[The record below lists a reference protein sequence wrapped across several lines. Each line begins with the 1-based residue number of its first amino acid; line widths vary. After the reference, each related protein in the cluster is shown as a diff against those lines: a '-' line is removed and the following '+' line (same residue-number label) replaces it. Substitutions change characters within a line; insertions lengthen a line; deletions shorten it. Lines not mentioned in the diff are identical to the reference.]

1 MFKLN
6 ANRCYD
12 PDCPEEICFNPKH
25 YNYICFNPDCDDIH
39 CTDEKHYDKQLLVDY
54 QKSTDLSVF
63 NHREEIDYE
72 EDVDISICGCPDCAD
87 DHDHDHDHSHGHE
100 KQADTCTDPDCDC
113 HDHEEH
119 DHNHEKQAD
128 TCTDPDCD
136 CHEHEHSHDHEH
148 GHHEHEKQADTC
160 SDPDCECHDHEEQ
173 VDTCSDPD
181 CNCHDHEEHDHNH
194 EKQAD
199 TCTDPDCGC
208 HDHEEQVDTCSD
220 PDCDCHEHEHHD
232 HETKA
237 DTCTDPDCGCHDHDD
252 DDIEISICGC
262 PDCADDHDDGHDND
276 HDEEELLAEGK
287 PLIANRP
294 IQIILSSGILF
305 ALGHILEFAGI
316 NPLFATIGSFQL
328 NLVTIVF
335 MCTAIIA
342 GYEIAKMAYRSL
354 VRRHTVGPAMLM
366 CIACVAAF
374 IIGHPEEGAAVT
386 FLYFIAEFLEDYAEH
401 RAKRSIKSLVEIA
414 PETARVKVSDGEE
427 MRKVDDVNIGEIV
440 IVKPGDKVPL
450 DGQVVSG
457 SSSVNQASI
466 TGESVPVLKQI
477 GDEVFSGTVNED
489 GYLEVVVTKKAKDS
503 VISKIVTLVKRSQL
517 NRSETETLVEKISKY
532 YTPIMMIGA
541 ACVAFIPPLAFGQD
555 LASWVYRALSLLV
568 ISCPCAFLIS
578 TPVGMVSAITSA
590 TKNGVLIKGS
600 TYVEEMRNVKAVIFD
615 KTGTLTEGKLV
626 LSDIDVL
633 DDYFTQDEIVKIAAS
648 LESQSSHPIAQAIVN
663 YADYEELEFYET
675 SDFKNIPG
683 KGISGT
689 IKGNKYYAANE
700 SLIEE
705 SEFNVSR
712 EEINKYSADGK
723 TVVCIGN
730 EEHVIGIIAVSDK
743 LRDNAAEVIR
753 DLKESGVQTIML
765 TGDNK
770 IAARNV
776 ADKIGIDYVY
786 SNLLPEDK
794 LNILD
799 TIRNKFGDVAMVGDG
814 INDAPALAR
823 SNIGI
828 AMGAAGSD
836 VAIETADIALM
847 QDDISKLPYLFK
859 LSHKTMGIIT
869 QNITVAIAV
878 KLICVVLAILGI
890 ITLMMSVGFG
900 DLGLTLLVILN
911 SFRIAR
917 VKDPLF

>member
-262 PDCADDHDDGHDND
+262 PDCADDHDHGHD
-276 HDEEELLAEGK
+276 HDSGEEELLAEGK

-335 MCTAIIA
+335 MCTALIA

>member
-1 MFKLN
+1 MQIDVMTQIAQRKSVSIQNIITIFVLIQIVMIFIVQMKSIMIN
-6 ANRCYD
+6 
-12 PDCPEEICFNPKH
+12 
-25 YNYICFNPDCDDIH
+25 NYQQI
-39 CTDEKHYDKQLLVDY
+39 K
-54 QKSTDLSVF
+54 
-63 NHREEIDYE
+63 EIDYD

-87 DHDHDHDHSHGHE
+87 DHDHDHHDHDHDHSHEHHDHE
-100 KQADTCTDPDCDC
+100 KQADTCSDPDCGC
-113 HDHEEH
+113 HEHEHHDHDH
-119 DHNHEKQAD
+119 SHGHNHEHHEHETKAD

-136 CHEHEHSHDHEH
+136 CHEHEE
-148 GHHEHEKQADTC
+148 HEHETK
-160 SDPDCECHDHEEQ
+160 
-173 VDTCSDPD
+173 
-181 CNCHDHEEHDHNH
+181 
-194 EKQAD
+194 AD
-199 TCTDPDCGC
+199 TCT
-208 HDHEEQVDTCSD
+208 TCTD
-220 PDCDCHEHEHHD
+220 PDCDCHEHEHHE

-237 DTCTDPDCGCHDHDD
+237 DTCSDPDCGCHDHDD

-262 PDCADDHDDGHDND
+262 PDCADDHDHGHD
-276 HDEEELLAEGK
+276 HDSGEEELLAEGK

-305 ALGHILEFAGI
+305 AIGHILEFAGI

-414 PETARVKVSDGEE
+414 PETARVKVGDGEE

-626 LSDIDVL
+626 LSDIDV
-633 DDYFTQDEIVKIAAS
+633 
-648 LESQSSHPIAQAIVN
+648 AIVN
-663 YADYEELEFYET
+663 YADYEELEYYET

-712 EEINKYSADGK
+712 EEINRYSADGK

-743 LRDNAAEVIR
+743 LRDNAAEVIS

-770 IAARNV
+770 IAAKNV

-836 VAIETADIALM
+836 VAIETADVALM

-900 DLGLTLLVILN
+900 DLGLTLLVI
-911 SFRIAR
+911 F
-917 VKDPLF
+917 FYFFF